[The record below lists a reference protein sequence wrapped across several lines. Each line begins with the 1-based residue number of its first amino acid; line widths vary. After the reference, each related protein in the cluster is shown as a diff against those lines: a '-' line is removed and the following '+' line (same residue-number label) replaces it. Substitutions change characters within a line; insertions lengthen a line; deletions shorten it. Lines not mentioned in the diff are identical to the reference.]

1 MASAFGFSSSQ
12 ASTVDNSIT
21 AQDSEIVTGQKAGNN
36 AVAADNGAVVNIT
49 DGGAFEVVENLTNK
63 AFSGIE
69 DFITAIMGWTKEQN
83 TFALSGTTALLQN
96 ARELNQE
103 AALTS
108 QQNLLDFLFRSV
120 STIFLLSQIFEM
132 ILSAF
137 VYDYYSINNIS
148 DLIFDCFTL
157 VFYLIVINNF
167 IKCKD
172 NLFFGFYS
180 ILLLIISNYILPLI
194 TSIISG
200 ALQLLIIIPSITSAI
215 AVVYFIFLCIENK
228 KRTPKSVKWLKI
240 IGIIFALLS
249 IAYGIF
255 LLVDTI
261 QSFMLIVDSGY
272 IDIKNVFSL
281 IVYLIFCL
289 NMIIGQPLIFG
300 FYPFVLYKERY
311 L

>member
-1 MASAFGFSSSQ
+1 MKFKRRL
-12 ASTVDNSIT
+12 
-21 AQDSEIVTGQKAGNN
+21 VTRK
-36 AVAADNGAVVNIT
+36 
-49 DGGAFEVVENLTNK
+49 NLANL
-63 AFSGIE
+63 GI
-69 DFITAIMGWTKEQN
+69 I
-83 TFALSGTTALLQN
+83 
-96 ARELNQE
+96 
-103 AALTS
+103 
-108 QQNLLDFLFRSV
+108 V

-148 DLIFDCFTL
+148 NLIFDCFTL

>member
-1 MASAFGFSSSQ
+1 MKFSRHL
-12 ASTVDNSIT
+12 
-21 AQDSEIVTGQKAGNN
+21 VTRK
-36 AVAADNGAVVNIT
+36 
-49 DGGAFEVVENLTNK
+49 NLANL
-63 AFSGIE
+63 GI
-69 DFITAIMGWTKEQN
+69 I
-83 TFALSGTTALLQN
+83 
-96 ARELNQE
+96 
-103 AALTS
+103 
-108 QQNLLDFLFRSV
+108 V

-261 QSFMLIVDSGY
+261 QSFILIVDSGY
-272 IDIKNVFSL
+272 INIKNVFSL

>member
-1 MASAFGFSSSQ
+1 MKFKRHL
-12 ASTVDNSIT
+12 
-21 AQDSEIVTGQKAGNN
+21 VTRK
-36 AVAADNGAVVNIT
+36 
-49 DGGAFEVVENLTNK
+49 NLANL
-63 AFSGIE
+63 GI
-69 DFITAIMGWTKEQN
+69 I
-83 TFALSGTTALLQN
+83 
-96 ARELNQE
+96 
-103 AALTS
+103 
-108 QQNLLDFLFRSV
+108 V

-148 DLIFDCFTL
+148 DLIFDCFTI

-289 NMIIGQPLIFG
+289 NMIVGQPLIFG

>member
-1 MASAFGFSSSQ
+1 MKFKRHL
-12 ASTVDNSIT
+12 
-21 AQDSEIVTGQKAGNN
+21 VTRK
-36 AVAADNGAVVNIT
+36 
-49 DGGAFEVVENLTNK
+49 NLANL
-63 AFSGIE
+63 GI
-69 DFITAIMGWTKEQN
+69 F
-83 TFALSGTTALLQN
+83 
-96 ARELNQE
+96 
-103 AALTS
+103 
-108 QQNLLDFLFRSV
+108 V

-148 DLIFDCFTL
+148 DLIFDCFTI

-261 QSFMLIVDSGY
+261 QSFILIVDSGY

>member
-1 MASAFGFSSSQ
+1 MKFKRHL
-12 ASTVDNSIT
+12 
-21 AQDSEIVTGQKAGNN
+21 VTRK
-36 AVAADNGAVVNIT
+36 
-49 DGGAFEVVENLTNK
+49 NLANL
-63 AFSGIE
+63 GI
-69 DFITAIMGWTKEQN
+69 I
-83 TFALSGTTALLQN
+83 
-96 ARELNQE
+96 
-103 AALTS
+103 
-108 QQNLLDFLFRSV
+108 V

-261 QSFMLIVDSGY
+261 QSFMLIVDSGS

>member
-1 MASAFGFSSSQ
+1 MKFKRHL
-12 ASTVDNSIT
+12 
-21 AQDSEIVTGQKAGNN
+21 VTRK
-36 AVAADNGAVVNIT
+36 
-49 DGGAFEVVENLTNK
+49 NLANL
-63 AFSGIE
+63 GI
-69 DFITAIMGWTKEQN
+69 I
-83 TFALSGTTALLQN
+83 
-96 ARELNQE
+96 
-103 AALTS
+103 
-108 QQNLLDFLFRSV
+108 V

-261 QSFMLIVDSGY
+261 QSFILIVDSGY
-272 IDIKNVFSL
+272 IDIVEIFLSFSSNADNVSLTVAICLDKILRLVFSML
-281 IVYLIFCL
+281 SIFCL
-289 NMIIGQPLIFG
+289 NMIVGQPLIFG

>member
-1 MASAFGFSSSQ
+1 MKF
-12 ASTVDNSIT
+12 NRHL
-21 AQDSEIVTGQKAGNN
+21 VTRK
-36 AVAADNGAVVNIT
+36 
-49 DGGAFEVVENLTNK
+49 NLANL
-63 AFSGIE
+63 GI
-69 DFITAIMGWTKEQN
+69 I
-83 TFALSGTTALLQN
+83 
-96 ARELNQE
+96 
-103 AALTS
+103 
-108 QQNLLDFLFRSV
+108 V

-261 QSFMLIVDSGY
+261 QSFMLIVNSGY

>member
-1 MASAFGFSSSQ
+1 MKF
-12 ASTVDNSIT
+12 NRHLIT
-21 AQDSEIVTGQKAGNN
+21 RK
-36 AVAADNGAVVNIT
+36 
-49 DGGAFEVVENLTNK
+49 NLSNL
-63 AFSGIE
+63 GI
-69 DFITAIMGWTKEQN
+69 I
-83 TFALSGTTALLQN
+83 
-96 ARELNQE
+96 
-103 AALTS
+103 
-108 QQNLLDFLFRSV
+108 V

-261 QSFMLIVDSGY
+261 QSFMLMVDSGY

>member
-1 MASAFGFSSSQ
+1 MKFKRHL
-12 ASTVDNSIT
+12 
-21 AQDSEIVTGQKAGNN
+21 VTRK
-36 AVAADNGAVVNIT
+36 
-49 DGGAFEVVENLTNK
+49 NLANL
-63 AFSGIE
+63 GI
-69 DFITAIMGWTKEQN
+69 I
-83 TFALSGTTALLQN
+83 
-96 ARELNQE
+96 
-103 AALTS
+103 
-108 QQNLLDFLFRSV
+108 V

-148 DLIFDCFTL
+148 YLIFDCFTL

-261 QSFMLIVDSGY
+261 QSFILIVDSGY

>member
-1 MASAFGFSSSQ
+1 MKFKRQ
-12 ASTVDNSIT
+12 L
-21 AQDSEIVTGQKAGNN
+21 VTRK
-36 AVAADNGAVVNIT
+36 
-49 DGGAFEVVENLTNK
+49 NLANL
-63 AFSGIE
+63 GI
-69 DFITAIMGWTKEQN
+69 I
-83 TFALSGTTALLQN
+83 
-96 ARELNQE
+96 
-103 AALTS
+103 
-108 QQNLLDFLFRSV
+108 V

-167 IKCKD
+167 IKCKG

-194 TSIISG
+194 TSFISG

-261 QSFMLIVDSGY
+261 QSFMLMVDSGY

>member
-1 MASAFGFSSSQ
+1 MKFKRHL
-12 ASTVDNSIT
+12 
-21 AQDSEIVTGQKAGNN
+21 VTRK
-36 AVAADNGAVVNIT
+36 
-49 DGGAFEVVENLTNK
+49 NLANL
-63 AFSGIE
+63 GI
-69 DFITAIMGWTKEQN
+69 I
-83 TFALSGTTALLQN
+83 
-96 ARELNQE
+96 
-103 AALTS
+103 
-108 QQNLLDFLFRSV
+108 V

-228 KRTPKSVKWLKI
+228 KRNPKSVKWQKI
-240 IGIIFALLS
+240 SGIIFALLS
-249 IAYGIF
+249 ISYGIF

-261 QSFMLIVDSGY
+261 QSFILIVDSGY

>member
-1 MASAFGFSSSQ
+1 MKFKRHL
-12 ASTVDNSIT
+12 
-21 AQDSEIVTGQKAGNN
+21 VTRK
-36 AVAADNGAVVNIT
+36 
-49 DGGAFEVVENLTNK
+49 NLANL
-63 AFSGIE
+63 GI
-69 DFITAIMGWTKEQN
+69 I
-83 TFALSGTTALLQN
+83 
-96 ARELNQE
+96 
-103 AALTS
+103 
-108 QQNLLDFLFRSV
+108 V

-137 VYDYYSINNIS
+137 VYDYYSINNIR

-289 NMIIGQPLIFG
+289 NMIVGQPLIFG

>member
-1 MASAFGFSSSQ
+1 MKF
-12 ASTVDNSIT
+12 NRHL
-21 AQDSEIVTGQKAGNN
+21 VTRK
-36 AVAADNGAVVNIT
+36 
-49 DGGAFEVVENLTNK
+49 NLANL
-63 AFSGIE
+63 GI
-69 DFITAIMGWTKEQN
+69 I
-83 TFALSGTTALLQN
+83 
-96 ARELNQE
+96 
-103 AALTS
+103 
-108 QQNLLDFLFRSV
+108 V

-148 DLIFDCFTL
+148 NLIFDCFTL

-240 IGIIFALLS
+240 IGIIFASLS

>member
-1 MASAFGFSSSQ
+1 MKF
-12 ASTVDNSIT
+12 NRHL
-21 AQDSEIVTGQKAGNN
+21 VTRK
-36 AVAADNGAVVNIT
+36 
-49 DGGAFEVVENLTNK
+49 NLANL
-63 AFSGIE
+63 GI
-69 DFITAIMGWTKEQN
+69 I
-83 TFALSGTTALLQN
+83 
-96 ARELNQE
+96 
-103 AALTS
+103 
-108 QQNLLDFLFRSV
+108 V

-132 ILSAF
+132 ILNAF

-148 DLIFDCFTL
+148 NLIFDCFTL

-261 QSFMLIVDSGY
+261 QSFMLTVDSGY

>member
-1 MASAFGFSSSQ
+1 MKFNRQ
-12 ASTVDNSIT
+12 L
-21 AQDSEIVTGQKAGNN
+21 VTRK
-36 AVAADNGAVVNIT
+36 
-49 DGGAFEVVENLTNK
+49 NLANL
-63 AFSGIE
+63 GI
-69 DFITAIMGWTKEQN
+69 I
-83 TFALSGTTALLQN
+83 
-96 ARELNQE
+96 
-103 AALTS
+103 
-108 QQNLLDFLFRSV
+108 V

-137 VYDYYSINNIS
+137 VYDHYSINNIR

>member
-1 MASAFGFSSSQ
+1 MKF
-12 ASTVDNSIT
+12 NRHL
-21 AQDSEIVTGQKAGNN
+21 VTRK
-36 AVAADNGAVVNIT
+36 
-49 DGGAFEVVENLTNK
+49 NLANL
-63 AFSGIE
+63 GI
-69 DFITAIMGWTKEQN
+69 I
-83 TFALSGTTALLQN
+83 
-96 ARELNQE
+96 
-103 AALTS
+103 
-108 QQNLLDFLFRSV
+108 V

-200 ALQLLIIIPSITSAI
+200 ALQLLIIIPSVTSAI

-289 NMIIGQPLIFG
+289 NMIVGQPLIFG

>member
-1 MASAFGFSSSQ
+1 MKFKRRL
-12 ASTVDNSIT
+12 
-21 AQDSEIVTGQKAGNN
+21 VTRK
-36 AVAADNGAVVNIT
+36 
-49 DGGAFEVVENLTNK
+49 NLANL
-63 AFSGIE
+63 GI
-69 DFITAIMGWTKEQN
+69 I
-83 TFALSGTTALLQN
+83 
-96 ARELNQE
+96 
-103 AALTS
+103 
-108 QQNLLDFLFRSV
+108 V

-132 ILSAF
+132 ILNAF

-148 DLIFDCFTL
+148 NLIFDCFSL

>member
-1 MASAFGFSSSQ
+1 MKFKRHL
-12 ASTVDNSIT
+12 
-21 AQDSEIVTGQKAGNN
+21 VTRK
-36 AVAADNGAVVNIT
+36 
-49 DGGAFEVVENLTNK
+49 NLANL
-63 AFSGIE
+63 GI
-69 DFITAIMGWTKEQN
+69 I
-83 TFALSGTTALLQN
+83 
-96 ARELNQE
+96 
-103 AALTS
+103 
-108 QQNLLDFLFRSV
+108 V

-240 IGIIFALLS
+240 IGIMFALLS

-261 QSFMLIVDSGY
+261 QSFILIVDSGY

>member
-1 MASAFGFSSSQ
+1 MKFNRQ
-12 ASTVDNSIT
+12 L
-21 AQDSEIVTGQKAGNN
+21 VTRK
-36 AVAADNGAVVNIT
+36 
-49 DGGAFEVVENLTNK
+49 NLANL
-63 AFSGIE
+63 GI
-69 DFITAIMGWTKEQN
+69 I
-83 TFALSGTTALLQN
+83 
-96 ARELNQE
+96 
-103 AALTS
+103 
-108 QQNLLDFLFRSV
+108 V

-261 QSFMLIVDSGY
+261 QSFILIVDSGY

-289 NMIIGQPLIFG
+289 NMIVGQPLIFG

>member
-1 MASAFGFSSSQ
+1 MKF
-12 ASTVDNSIT
+12 NRHL
-21 AQDSEIVTGQKAGNN
+21 VTRK
-36 AVAADNGAVVNIT
+36 
-49 DGGAFEVVENLTNK
+49 NLANL
-63 AFSGIE
+63 GI
-69 DFITAIMGWTKEQN
+69 I
-83 TFALSGTTALLQN
+83 
-96 ARELNQE
+96 
-103 AALTS
+103 
-108 QQNLLDFLFRSV
+108 V

-148 DLIFDCFTL
+148 NLIFDCFTL

-249 IAYGIF
+249 IAYGLF

>member
-1 MASAFGFSSSQ
+1 MKFKRQ
-12 ASTVDNSIT
+12 L
-21 AQDSEIVTGQKAGNN
+21 VTRK
-36 AVAADNGAVVNIT
+36 
-49 DGGAFEVVENLTNK
+49 NLANL
-63 AFSGIE
+63 GI
-69 DFITAIMGWTKEQN
+69 I
-83 TFALSGTTALLQN
+83 
-96 ARELNQE
+96 
-103 AALTS
+103 
-108 QQNLLDFLFRSV
+108 V

-261 QSFMLIVDSGY
+261 QSFILIVDSGY

>member
-1 MASAFGFSSSQ
+1 MKF
-12 ASTVDNSIT
+12 NRHL
-21 AQDSEIVTGQKAGNN
+21 VTRK
-36 AVAADNGAVVNIT
+36 
-49 DGGAFEVVENLTNK
+49 NLANL
-63 AFSGIE
+63 GI
-69 DFITAIMGWTKEQN
+69 I
-83 TFALSGTTALLQN
+83 
-96 ARELNQE
+96 
-103 AALTS
+103 
-108 QQNLLDFLFRSV
+108 V

-148 DLIFDCFTL
+148 NLIFDCFTL

-289 NMIIGQPLIFG
+289 NMIIGQPLIFS

>member
-1 MASAFGFSSSQ
+1 MKFNRQ
-12 ASTVDNSIT
+12 L
-21 AQDSEIVTGQKAGNN
+21 VTRK
-36 AVAADNGAVVNIT
+36 
-49 DGGAFEVVENLTNK
+49 NLANL
-63 AFSGIE
+63 GI
-69 DFITAIMGWTKEQN
+69 I
-83 TFALSGTTALLQN
+83 
-96 ARELNQE
+96 
-103 AALTS
+103 
-108 QQNLLDFLFRSV
+108 V

-132 ILSAF
+132 IFSAF

>member
-1 MASAFGFSSSQ
+1 MKFKRHL
-12 ASTVDNSIT
+12 
-21 AQDSEIVTGQKAGNN
+21 VTRK
-36 AVAADNGAVVNIT
+36 
-49 DGGAFEVVENLTNK
+49 NLANL
-63 AFSGIE
+63 GI
-69 DFITAIMGWTKEQN
+69 I
-83 TFALSGTTALLQN
+83 
-96 ARELNQE
+96 
-103 AALTS
+103 
-108 QQNLLDFLFRSV
+108 V

-228 KRTPKSVKWLKI
+228 KRTLKSVKWLKI

-261 QSFMLIVDSGY
+261 QSFILIVDSGY

>member
-1 MASAFGFSSSQ
+1 MKF
-12 ASTVDNSIT
+12 NRHL
-21 AQDSEIVTGQKAGNN
+21 VTRK
-36 AVAADNGAVVNIT
+36 
-49 DGGAFEVVENLTNK
+49 NLANL
-63 AFSGIE
+63 GI
-69 DFITAIMGWTKEQN
+69 I
-83 TFALSGTTALLQN
+83 
-96 ARELNQE
+96 
-103 AALTS
+103 
-108 QQNLLDFLFRSV
+108 V

-148 DLIFDCFTL
+148 NLIFDCFTL

-261 QSFMLIVDSGY
+261 QSFMLIVDSGD

>member
-1 MASAFGFSSSQ
+1 MKFSRHL
-12 ASTVDNSIT
+12 
-21 AQDSEIVTGQKAGNN
+21 VTRK
-36 AVAADNGAVVNIT
+36 
-49 DGGAFEVVENLTNK
+49 NLANL
-63 AFSGIE
+63 GI
-69 DFITAIMGWTKEQN
+69 I
-83 TFALSGTTALLQN
+83 
-96 ARELNQE
+96 
-103 AALTS
+103 
-108 QQNLLDFLFRSV
+108 V

-261 QSFMLIVDSGY
+261 QSFILIVDSGY

>member
-1 MASAFGFSSSQ
+1 MKFKRQ
-12 ASTVDNSIT
+12 L
-21 AQDSEIVTGQKAGNN
+21 VTRK
-36 AVAADNGAVVNIT
+36 
-49 DGGAFEVVENLTNK
+49 NLANL
-63 AFSGIE
+63 GI
-69 DFITAIMGWTKEQN
+69 I
-83 TFALSGTTALLQN
+83 
-96 ARELNQE
+96 
-103 AALTS
+103 
-108 QQNLLDFLFRSV
+108 V

-148 DLIFDCFTL
+148 DLIFDCFAL

-228 KRTPKSVKWLKI
+228 KRTPKSAKWLKI

-289 NMIIGQPLIFG
+289 NMIVGQPLIFG

>member
-1 MASAFGFSSSQ
+1 MKF
-12 ASTVDNSIT
+12 NRHL
-21 AQDSEIVTGQKAGNN
+21 VTRK
-36 AVAADNGAVVNIT
+36 
-49 DGGAFEVVENLTNK
+49 NLANL
-63 AFSGIE
+63 GI
-69 DFITAIMGWTKEQN
+69 I
-83 TFALSGTTALLQN
+83 
-96 ARELNQE
+96 
-103 AALTS
+103 
-108 QQNLLDFLFRSV
+108 V

-148 DLIFDCFTL
+148 NLIFDCFTL

-215 AVVYFIFLCIENK
+215 AVVYFIFICIENK

-240 IGIIFALLS
+240 ICSIFAFLS

-272 IDIKNVFSL
+272 IDTKNVFSL

>member
-1 MASAFGFSSSQ
+1 MKFKRHL
-12 ASTVDNSIT
+12 
-21 AQDSEIVTGQKAGNN
+21 VTRK
-36 AVAADNGAVVNIT
+36 
-49 DGGAFEVVENLTNK
+49 NLANL
-63 AFSGIE
+63 GI
-69 DFITAIMGWTKEQN
+69 I
-83 TFALSGTTALLQN
+83 
-96 ARELNQE
+96 
-103 AALTS
+103 
-108 QQNLLDFLFRSV
+108 V

-228 KRTPKSVKWLKI
+228 KRTPKSVKWLKL
-240 IGIIFALLS
+240 IGIIFASLR

-255 LLVDTI
+255 LLADTI
-261 QSFMLIVDSGY
+261 QSFILIVDSGY

-289 NMIIGQPLIFG
+289 NMIVGQPLIFG

>member
-1 MASAFGFSSSQ
+1 MKFKRHL
-12 ASTVDNSIT
+12 
-21 AQDSEIVTGQKAGNN
+21 VTRK
-36 AVAADNGAVVNIT
+36 
-49 DGGAFEVVENLTNK
+49 NLANL
-63 AFSGIE
+63 GI
-69 DFITAIMGWTKEQN
+69 I
-83 TFALSGTTALLQN
+83 
-96 ARELNQE
+96 
-103 AALTS
+103 
-108 QQNLLDFLFRSV
+108 V

-240 IGIIFALLS
+240 IGIMFALLS

>member
-1 MASAFGFSSSQ
+1 MKFNRQ
-12 ASTVDNSIT
+12 L
-21 AQDSEIVTGQKAGNN
+21 VTRK
-36 AVAADNGAVVNIT
+36 
-49 DGGAFEVVENLTNK
+49 NLANL
-63 AFSGIE
+63 GI
-69 DFITAIMGWTKEQN
+69 I
-83 TFALSGTTALLQN
+83 
-96 ARELNQE
+96 
-103 AALTS
+103 
-108 QQNLLDFLFRSV
+108 V

-148 DLIFDCFTL
+148 DLISDCFTL

-289 NMIIGQPLIFG
+289 NMIVGQPLIFG

>member
-1 MASAFGFSSSQ
+1 MKFNRQ
-12 ASTVDNSIT
+12 L
-21 AQDSEIVTGQKAGNN
+21 VTRK
-36 AVAADNGAVVNIT
+36 
-49 DGGAFEVVENLTNK
+49 NLANL
-63 AFSGIE
+63 GI
-69 DFITAIMGWTKEQN
+69 I
-83 TFALSGTTALLQN
+83 
-96 ARELNQE
+96 
-103 AALTS
+103 
-108 QQNLLDFLFRSV
+108 V

-132 ILSAF
+132 IFSAF

-261 QSFMLIVDSGY
+261 QSFMLIVYSGY

>member
-1 MASAFGFSSSQ
+1 MKFNRQ
-12 ASTVDNSIT
+12 LIT
-21 AQDSEIVTGQKAGNN
+21 RK
-36 AVAADNGAVVNIT
+36 
-49 DGGAFEVVENLTNK
+49 NLANL
-63 AFSGIE
+63 GI
-69 DFITAIMGWTKEQN
+69 I
-83 TFALSGTTALLQN
+83 
-96 ARELNQE
+96 
-103 AALTS
+103 
-108 QQNLLDFLFRSV
+108 V

-137 VYDYYSINNIS
+137 VYDYYSINNIR

>member
-1 MASAFGFSSSQ
+1 MKFKRHL
-12 ASTVDNSIT
+12 
-21 AQDSEIVTGQKAGNN
+21 VTRK
-36 AVAADNGAVVNIT
+36 
-49 DGGAFEVVENLTNK
+49 NLANL
-63 AFSGIE
+63 GI
-69 DFITAIMGWTKEQN
+69 I
-83 TFALSGTTALLQN
+83 
-96 ARELNQE
+96 
-103 AALTS
+103 
-108 QQNLLDFLFRSV
+108 V

-167 IKCKD
+167 NKCKD

-261 QSFMLIVDSGY
+261 QSFMLIADSGY

>member
-1 MASAFGFSSSQ
+1 MKF
-12 ASTVDNSIT
+12 NRHL
-21 AQDSEIVTGQKAGNN
+21 VTRK
-36 AVAADNGAVVNIT
+36 
-49 DGGAFEVVENLTNK
+49 NLANL
-63 AFSGIE
+63 GI
-69 DFITAIMGWTKEQN
+69 I
-83 TFALSGTTALLQN
+83 
-96 ARELNQE
+96 
-103 AALTS
+103 
-108 QQNLLDFLFRSV
+108 V

-148 DLIFDCFTL
+148 NLIFDCFSL

>member
-1 MASAFGFSSSQ
+1 MKFNRQ
-12 ASTVDNSIT
+12 L
-21 AQDSEIVTGQKAGNN
+21 VTRK
-36 AVAADNGAVVNIT
+36 
-49 DGGAFEVVENLTNK
+49 NLANL
-63 AFSGIE
+63 GI
-69 DFITAIMGWTKEQN
+69 I
-83 TFALSGTTALLQN
+83 
-96 ARELNQE
+96 
-103 AALTS
+103 
-108 QQNLLDFLFRSV
+108 V

-261 QSFMLIVDSGY
+261 QSFMLMVDSGY

>member
-1 MASAFGFSSSQ
+1 MKFNRQF
-12 ASTVDNSIT
+12 
-21 AQDSEIVTGQKAGNN
+21 VTRK
-36 AVAADNGAVVNIT
+36 
-49 DGGAFEVVENLTNK
+49 NLANL
-63 AFSGIE
+63 GI
-69 DFITAIMGWTKEQN
+69 I
-83 TFALSGTTALLQN
+83 
-96 ARELNQE
+96 
-103 AALTS
+103 
-108 QQNLLDFLFRSV
+108 V

-137 VYDYYSINNIS
+137 VYDYYSINNIR
-148 DLIFDCFTL
+148 DLIFDCFSL

-300 FYPFVLYKERY
+300 FYPFVLYRERY

>member
-1 MASAFGFSSSQ
+1 MKF
-12 ASTVDNSIT
+12 NRHL
-21 AQDSEIVTGQKAGNN
+21 VTRK
-36 AVAADNGAVVNIT
+36 
-49 DGGAFEVVENLTNK
+49 NLANL
-63 AFSGIE
+63 GI
-69 DFITAIMGWTKEQN
+69 I
-83 TFALSGTTALLQN
+83 
-96 ARELNQE
+96 
-103 AALTS
+103 
-108 QQNLLDFLFRSV
+108 V

-148 DLIFDCFTL
+148 NLIFDCFTL

-228 KRTPKSVKWLKI
+228 KRTPKSAKWLKI

-261 QSFMLIVDSGY
+261 QSFMLIVNSGY